1 MRRIT
6 VGKKLWLGFSSLLVI
21 LILVGVVGLWTLTKL
36 NDEYRYLIDDKI
48 RKVVLFEQLLAQQ
61 NEDAKNISGFFIYQ
75 DEAYLTRRQEVIGA
89 SKANLK
95 ELDQLV
101 RTPSA
106 RVLLKEAQEALISY
120 QQISEIVIRDIKD
133 GKLETASKIAAEGQ
147 IYEIAVTDTI
157 RELIEHQESQ
167 QVKTEKELQ
176 DVLQWIRLLIAGMM
190 GFAVVSSIVIARL
203 ISRSIALPVGTMT
216 VMLKRLATGDFA
228 VEPVTI
234 RNQDELGEMADA
246 LNDMVADLRGIITNA
261 RYSASQ
267 LAGHAEELSSSSEES
282 LAATEMVA
290 GITESNLLTNEQQA
304 STVKESAVS
313 IAEMVTGIDR
323 ITADNEALRSSS
335 AAVSRLVDEG
345 ATFMNDFTHQMQ
357 SIRTTMGHST
367 GIIREMETHSE
378 QIRTVTALI
387 TGIADQTNL
396 LALNAAI
403 EAARAGEHGKGFS
416 VVAEEVR
423 KLAEQSKQSAAE
435 IGRMMDAMIH
445 NVGQAVTSTE
455 DSSQRVQ
462 AGLAVTEKT
471 GAVFSSIEDAA
482 VDMSQKLST
491 VSIAIEHIRTMT
503 DKVASESASI
513 EELAGQSAIEAQSIS
528 AATEEQLA
536 TTEEISASAQTLS
549 KLAETLQGDMARFT
563 V

>member
-1 MRRIT
+1 MRIT
-6 VGKKLWLGFSSLLVI
+6 VGRKLWIGFTSLLVI
-21 LILVGVVGLWTLTKL
+21 LIVVGVAGLWTLTKL

-75 DEAYLTRRQEVIGA
+75 DESYLASREKVIAA

-95 ELDQLV
+95 ELDRLV

-120 QQISEIVIRDIKD
+120 QDISEIVIRDIKD
-133 GKLETASKIAAEGQ
+133 GKLETAAKIAAEGQ

-157 RELIEHQESQ
+157 RELIKHQESQ
-167 QVKTEKELQ
+167 QVVTEKELQ
-176 DVLQWIRLLIAGMM
+176 GVLQWIRLLIAGLIA
-190 GFAVVSSIVIARL
+190 FAVITCIVIARH
-203 ISRSIALPVGTMT
+203 ISLSIARPVGTMT
-216 VMLKRLATGDFA
+216 VMLKQLATGDFA
-228 VEPVTI
+228 VEPVII

-267 LAGHAEELSSSSEES
+267 LANHAEELSASSEES
-282 LAATEMVA
+282 LAASEMVA
-290 GITESNLLTNEQQA
+290 GITERNLLTNERQA

-323 ITADNEALRSSS
+323 ITEDNEALRSSS
-335 AAVSRLVDEG
+335 AAVSQLVDDG

-357 SIRTTMGHST
+357 SIRTTMGQST
-367 GIIREMETHSE
+367 DIISEMATHSE

-423 KLAEQSKQSAAE
+423 KLAEQSKQSAGE
-435 IGRMMDAMIH
+435 IGRMMDTMIH
-445 NVGQAVTSTE
+445 DVRRAVASTE

-462 AGLAVTEKT
+462 AGLTVTEKT
-471 GAVFSSIEDAA
+471 EAIFNSIENAA
-482 VDMSQKLST
+482 ADMSQKLAT

-503 DKVASESASI
+503 DKVADESASI
-513 EELAGQSAIEAQSIS
+513 EELAGQSAVEAQSTS

-549 KLAETLQGDMARFT
+549 KLAETLQDDMARFS

>member
-1 MRRIT
+1 MRIT
-6 VGKKLWLGFSSLLVI
+6 VGRKLWIGFTTLLVI
-21 LILVGVVGLWTLTKL
+21 LIAVGVAGLWTLTKL

-75 DEAYLTRRQEVIGA
+75 DEAYLTSREEVIAA

-95 ELDQLV
+95 ELNRLV

-106 RVLLKEAQEALISY
+106 RVLLKEVQEALISY
-120 QQISEIVIRDIKD
+120 QDISEIVIRDIKD
-133 GKLETASKIAAEGQ
+133 GKLETAAKIATEGQ
-147 IYEIAVTDTI
+147 IYEIAATDTL
-157 RELIEHQESQ
+157 RKLIEHQESQ
-167 QVKTEKELQ
+167 QVKTEQELQ

-190 GFAVVSSIVIARL
+190 AFAVVTSIVIARH
-203 ISRSIALPVGTMT
+203 ISLSIARPVGTMT
-216 VMLKRLATGDFA
+216 VILKRLATGDFA
-228 VEPVTI
+228 LEPVTI

-246 LNDMVADLRGIITNA
+246 LNDMVADLRDMITNA
-261 RYSASQ
+261 RSSASQ
-267 LAGHAEELSSSSEES
+267 LAGHAEELSASSEES
-282 LAATEMVA
+282 FAASEMVA
-290 GITESNLLTNEQQA
+290 AITERNLLTNERQA

-323 ITADNEALRSSS
+323 ITVDNEALRSSS
-335 AAVSRLVDEG
+335 TAVSQLVDDG
-345 ATFMNDFTHQMQ
+345 ATFMTDFTHQMK
-357 SIRTTMGHST
+357 SIRTTMEQST
-367 GIIREMETHSE
+367 DIISEMATHSE

-423 KLAEQSKQSAAE
+423 KLAEQSKQSAEE
-435 IGRMMDAMIH
+435 IRRMMDAMIH
-445 NVGQAVTSTE
+445 NVGRAVTSTE
-455 DSSQRVQ
+455 DNSQRVQ

-471 GAVFSSIEDAA
+471 GAVFSSIENAA
-482 VDMSQKLST
+482 ADMRQKLTT
-491 VSIAIEHIRTMT
+491 VSIAIAHIRTMT

-513 EELAGQSAIEAQSIS
+513 EELTGQSAIEAQSTS

-536 TTEEISASAQTLS
+536 TTEEISSSAQTLA

>member
-1 MRRIT
+1 MRIT
-6 VGKKLWLGFSSLLVI
+6 VGRKLWIGFSSLLVI
-21 LILVGVVGLWTLTKL
+21 LILVGVAGLWTLAKL

-75 DEAYLTRRQEVIGA
+75 DEAYLKRRQEVISA

-95 ELDQLV
+95 ELDRLV

-120 QQISEIVIRDIKD
+120 QDISEIVIRDIKD
-133 GKLETASKIAAEGQ
+133 GKLETAAKIAAEGQ

-157 RELIEHQESQ
+157 RELIEHQERQ

-176 DVLQWIRLLIAGMM
+176 DALQWIRLLIAGLIMV
-190 GFAVVSSIVIARL
+190 AVIASMIIGRN
-203 ISRSIALPVGTMT
+203 ISLSIARPVGAMT

-228 VEPVTI
+228 VEPVSI

-246 LNDMVADLRGIITNA
+246 LNDMVTDLRGIITNA

-267 LAGHAEELSSSSEES
+267 LAIHAEELSASSEES
-282 LAATEMVA
+282 LAASEMVA
-290 GITESNLLTNEQQA
+290 GITERNLLTNERQA
-304 STVKESAVS
+304 STVQESAVS

-323 ITADNEALRSSS
+323 ITTNNEALRGSS
-335 AAVSRLVDEG
+335 AAVSQLVNDG
-345 ATFMNDFTHQMQ
+345 ATFMNDFTDQMQ
-357 SIRTTMGHST
+357 SIRSTMGQST
-367 GIIREMETHSE
+367 DIINEMATHSE
-378 QIRTVTALI
+378 KIRTVTALI

-423 KLAEQSKQSAAE
+423 KLAEQSKQSAEE
-435 IGRMMDAMIH
+435 IRRMMDTMIH
-445 NVGQAVTSTE
+445 NVGRAVTSTE

-471 GAVFSSIEDAA
+471 GAIFNSIEDAA
-482 VDMSQKLST
+482 ADMSQKLAT

-503 DKVASESASI
+503 DKVANESATI
-513 EELAGQSAIEAQSIS
+513 EELAGQSAIEAQSTS

-536 TTEEISASAQTLS
+536 TTEEIAASAQTLS
-549 KLAETLQGDMARFT
+549 KLAETLQDDMARFT